1 MAEDDSRRART
12 EGGILYVMLRR
23 RYIFS
28 QRSSFTSLEDARRF
42 HFPPAKNSKAGLML
56 TFSHLDLGIAQSAY
70 KVLKSPKGPKT
81 QNDAEKED

>member
-1 MAEDDSRRART
+1 
-12 EGGILYVMLRR
+12 
-23 RYIFS
+23 
-28 QRSSFTSLEDARRF
+28 
-42 HFPPAKNSKAGLML
+42 ML